1 MWGFTMKKDKNRIFL
16 PLVFLFYNAAY
27 CLYFGFIV
35 SYLSHMGYQS
45 DFIGVVMTLCALIN
59 MVTQP
64 IFGYISETYVPVKY
78 IMLGI
83 SALSV
88 PVGFVLPWTVSVPFM
103 ALSSVVL
110 LSVLEYP
117 GFPLIDMWGVRLQ
130 EKTGGISYGV
140 VRSCGSFG
148 YAAAALIFGKI
159 FDRIGIENMFI
170 VHAVLLIVTVLVI
183 FPTSA
188 VACEN
193 KKAKEGEKR
202 ISMPKAFALLS
213 KNRKYM
219 MFLTGYMFINTGM
232 RFMTSFY
239 PILIEVNNGTVGQMG
254 TGIFLM
260 ALSEIPFVLGFV
272 KYSKKI
278 RVDLIMLFALSMFT
292 VRNLSMYFAPNVF
305 WLQAAQLTQ
314 GISYGV
320 YIPTVLYYMSTIT
333 PRKITTTAL
342 TISNSC
348 VGAVS
353 AVAGNLLGGFMIAN
367 VGIYPSI
374 LFCAALSFVGAVIF
388 FISLFVPKTVY
399 ENM

>member
-1 MWGFTMKKDKNRIFL
+1 
-16 PLVFLFYNAAY
+16 
-27 CLYFGFIV
+27 
-35 SYLSHMGYQS
+35 
-45 DFIGVVMTLCALIN
+45 
-59 MVTQP
+59 
-64 IFGYISETYVPVKY
+64 
-78 IMLGI
+78 
-83 SALSV
+83 
-88 PVGFVLPWTVSVPFM
+88 
-103 ALSSVVL
+103 
-110 LSVLEYP
+110 
-117 GFPLIDMWGVRLQ
+117 
-130 EKTGGISYGV
+130 
-140 VRSCGSFG
+140 
-148 YAAAALIFGKI
+148 
-159 FDRIGIENMFI
+159 
-170 VHAVLLIVTVLVI
+170 
-183 FPTSA
+183 
-188 VACEN
+188 
-193 KKAKEGEKR
+193 
-202 ISMPKAFALLS
+202 MPRAFALLS

-219 MFLTGYMFINTGM
+219 MFIIGYMFINTGM
-232 RFMTSFY
+232 RFISSFY

-374 LFCAALSFVGAVIF
+374 LFCAALSFVGAAIF

-399 ENM
+399 EDM